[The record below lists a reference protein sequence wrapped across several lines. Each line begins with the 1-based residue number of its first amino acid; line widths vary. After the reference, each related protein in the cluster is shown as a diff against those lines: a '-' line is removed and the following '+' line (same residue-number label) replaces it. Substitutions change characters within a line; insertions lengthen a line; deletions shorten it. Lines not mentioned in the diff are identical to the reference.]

1 MKSLAILLALLWGFQ
16 DTETQEKKYSGPQKG
31 EKLPGFVVLD
41 ATGPHK
47 DEKVDY
53 IAEFK
58 GGATLLVFVHEV
70 TRPGARLVR
79 QVDRIVQ
86 DRKDFGLNGLVVLL
100 GDDMFDRER
109 YAPRYQTSL
118 GMKTVIGVSVDGLEG
133 PGAYGLNKEM
143 ELTIIVAK
151 DNKVTANF
159 ALLDPNETVAK
170 EIEKAVDAIL
180 PVPEMSAKEMAKEMR
195 RLQIEVRRLRREL
208 EEMRR
213 QNQNRRRRQ
222 PRRMEREDDDG

>member
-1 MKSLAILLALLWGFQ
+1 M
-16 DTETQEKKYSGPQKG
+16 P
-31 EKLPGFVVLD
+31 P
-41 ATGPHK
+41 
-47 DEKVDY
+47 
-53 IAEFK
+53 
-58 GGATLLVFVHEV
+58 
-70 TRPGARLVR
+70 
-79 QVDRIVQ
+79 
-86 DRKDFGLNGLVVLL
+86 
-100 GDDMFDRER
+100 
-109 YAPRYQTSL
+109 QTSL

-143 ELTIIVAK
+143 ELTVIVAK
-151 DNKVTANF
+151 DNIVTANF

-195 RLQIEVRRLRREL
+195 RLQIEVRWLRREL